1 MNQPSLTKFAHAV
14 IIALFA
20 ATSAVAMDDRP
31 KPDPKDPDK
40 KSALP
45 LEQAR
50 AAIDRQDWS
59 RAQELTRQA
68 VQQDPR
74 SADAHNLYAYAI
86 RKGAN
91 PNMDLVFM
99 HYNEALRLN
108 PKHLAAHEYLAEA
121 YLMTGNVPKAKE
133 LLSQLGMLCS
143 ARCEEYTVLQKEIT
157 TFERQHAAK

>member
-1 MNQPSLTKFAHAV
+1 MNKPLFHAL

-50 AAIDRQDWS
+50 AAIDRKDWTH
-59 RAQELTRQA
+59 AQEFTRQA

-74 SADAHNLYAYAI
+74 SADAHNLYAFSI
-86 RKGAN
+86 RKGPN

-108 PKHLAAHEYLAEA
+108 PKHLGAHEYLAEA
-121 YLMTGNVPKAKE
+121 YLMTGNVAKAKE
-133 LLSQLGMLCS
+133 LLSELGTLCS
-143 ARCEEYTVLQKEIT
+143 AKCEEYATLQKEIT
-157 TFERQHAAK
+157 SFERQHASK

>member
-1 MNQPSLTKFAHAV
+1 MSKPIFHAV

-45 LEQAR
+45 LDQAR
-50 AAIDRQDWS
+50 AAIDRKDWT
-59 RAQELTRQA
+59 RAQEFTRQA
-68 VQQDPR
+68 VRQDPG
-74 SADAHNLYAYAI
+74 SADAHNLYEFSI
-86 RKGAN
+86 RKGPA

-108 PKHLAAHEYLAEA
+108 PKHLGAHEYLADA
-121 YLMTGNVPKAKE
+121 YLMTGNVAKAKE
-133 LLSQLGMLCS
+133 LLSQLGVLCS
-143 ARCEEYTVLQKEIT
+143 AKCEEYAALQKEIT